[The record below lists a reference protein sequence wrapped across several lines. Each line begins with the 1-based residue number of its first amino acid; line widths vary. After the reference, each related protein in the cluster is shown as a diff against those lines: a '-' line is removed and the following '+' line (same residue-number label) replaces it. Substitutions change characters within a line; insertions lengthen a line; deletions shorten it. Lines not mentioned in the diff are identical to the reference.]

1 MGANCGHGMV
11 QVIGMQTQQTTTK
24 VIMGGYRRGIKKGV
38 VRNKDG
44 DKDRKWKNQGP
55 RRVT

>member
-1 MGANCGHGMV
+1 MGANCDHGMV

-24 VIMGGYRRGIKKGV
+24 VIMGGYRRVSKKGV

-44 DKDRKWKNQGP
+44 DKDSKWKNQGP
-55 RRVT
+55 RGVT